1 MTDDNRVRG
10 LWCAT
15 LTPVGPDG
23 SLDEARMAGHARDL
37 LAKGVEGVA
46 PFGTTGEGPS
56 FSVTE
61 RRSGLEALLR
71 GGIAPRQIVVG
82 TGCASLT
89 DTLALTRHALES
101 GVVRCLVLPP
111 FFYKNLSDDAVYAL
125 YATLIDRVAD
135 SRLRLYIYHIPQ
147 FSSVGIWPDTLRRLA
162 DAYPEVVAGVKDSAA
177 DWTNTA
183 RLLDRVPHLDV
194 LVGHEPDLPKLM
206 RGGGAGTIC
215 GIANVY
221 PDIVRALLA
230 RDVAAA
236 DEARMAQFLAVLARF
251 PFLPAFKAIKAAQSG
266 DAAWNALR
274 PPWLDL
280 ADSARTDLV
289 ASLRGAGFDVG

>member
-1 MTDDNRVRG
+1 
-10 LWCAT
+10 
-15 LTPVGPDG
+15 
-23 SLDEARMAGHARDL
+23 
-37 LAKGVEGVA
+37 
-46 PFGTTGEGPS
+46 
-56 FSVTE
+56 
-61 RRSGLEALLR
+61 
-71 GGIAPRQIVVG
+71 
-82 TGCASLT
+82 
-89 DTLALTRHALES
+89 
-101 GVVRCLVLPP
+101 
-111 FFYKNLSDDAVYAL
+111 VYAL

-135 SRLRLYIYHIPQ
+135 SRLRLYVYHIPQ